1 MAKTIL
7 VTAATG
13 TVGQHLVNRLLALG
27 HSVRAASRSGG
38 SDKSNSVRLDFANPA
53 TFGAALA
60 GVDAAYLVIP
70 TGTADPLSLG
80 GFIEA
85 AAAKG
90 VKLVLQTAMGVDA
103 SEDIPYR
110 KLERLLENSGAPY
123 VVLRPNWFFDNFHSY
138 WLKGI
143 VEHDL
148 IALPAGDAR
157 TSFIDARDIADAAV
171 AALTSA
177 TFDGQAVTLTGSE
190 SLSYAEA
197 AAVISAVLGR
207 PIRYQAVDL
216 DGFLAFAPKT
226 GLADGHA
233 QMLTQIF
240 YPVAQGWTSADTGET
255 ARLTGRPPRRFVD
268 YIADNAA
275 RFR

>member
-13 TVGQHLVNRLLALG
+13 TVGRHLVSRLLAHG
-27 HSVRAASRSGG
+27 HSVRAASRSGAAAQG
-38 SDKSNSVRLDFANPA
+38 NSVLLDFADPA
-53 TFGAALA
+53 TFDAALA
-60 GVDAAYLVIP
+60 GVDGAYLVIP

-80 GFIEA
+80 AFIDA
-85 AAAKG
+85 AAAAG

-110 KLERLLENSGAPY
+110 KVERLVEKSGTSY
-123 VVLRPNWFFDNFHSY
+123 VILRPNWFFDNFHSY

-148 IALPAGDAR
+148 VAVPAGDAK

-171 AALTSA
+171 AALVTA
-177 TFDGQAVTLTGSE
+177 DFDGQALTLTGSE
-190 SLSYAEA
+190 SQTYGEA
-197 AAVISAVLGR
+197 AEVLSKVLGR
-207 PIRYQAVDL
+207 TIRYEAVDT
-216 DGFLAFAPKT
+216 DGFMAYADKT
-226 GLADGHA
+226 GLASGHA
-233 QMLTQIF
+233 QMLASIF
-240 YPVAQGWTSADTGET
+240 YPVAQGWASADSGEV
-255 ARLTGRPPRRFVD
+255 ARLTGRQPRGLVD
-268 YIADNAA
+268 YISDNAG

>member
-13 TVGQHLVNRLLALG
+13 TVGQHLVPRLLASG
-27 HSVRAASRSGG
+27 HGVKAASRSGSSG
-38 SDKSNSVRLDFANPA
+38 QDNSVLLDFARPE
-53 TFGAALA
+53 TFEDALA

-70 TGTADPLSLG
+70 TGTADPLALAS
-80 GFIEA
+80 FIDA
-85 AAAKG
+85 AAAAG
-90 VKLVLQTAMGVDA
+90 VKLVVQTAIGVDA

-110 KLERLLENSGAPY
+110 KLERLVEKSGTPY
-123 VVLRPNWFFDNFHSY
+123 VLLRPNWFFDNFHHY

-143 VEHDL
+143 LLYGL

-171 AALTSA
+171 AALTTSDH
-177 TFDGQAVTLTGSE
+177 DGQAFTLTGAESVTYSE
-190 SLSYAEA
+190 
-197 AAVISAVLGR
+197 AVEILSAVLGR
-207 PIRYQAVDL
+207 TIRYEAVDTA
-216 DGFLAFAPKT
+216 GFLDFAAKS
-226 GLADGHA
+226 GLSEGHA
-233 QMLTQIF
+233 QMLASIF
-240 YPVAQGWTSADTGET
+240 YPVAQGWTTADTGET

-275 RFR
+275 RFG